1 MTVYQSFYRHYK
13 AVIEQ
18 IFLNCDDW
26 RCTITM
32 YIIAFRVIVERLLSH
47 LAIRYSEK
55 RVGEIRLFFY
65 VMNLSKFKI

>member
-1 MTVYQSFYRHYK
+1 
-13 AVIEQ
+13 
-18 IFLNCDDW
+18 
-26 RCTITM
+26 M